1 MEFRNCSDPTFVG
14 GNTNSAAGSE
24 ESYYFKEPAN
34 TYYPPGLVCAR
45 EEFIHMCPTSGE
57 SGSPLMT
64 SDAPEGEG
72 KRFRTEGILSFIK
85 GCTAFVFG
93 RYVDFFATDFNTYE
107 EVEETDS
114 KANILVQIS
123 DNPLAYT
130 RLHCYLPWIAE
141 QYDLDFD
148 YDDIPGDDPTCF
160 TGIGNPDEDENVRC
174 TNTPST
180 LKEIREEIEEP
191 CIFPYYV
198 DGNLINDTCYKFNS
212 DSFLDPVSRCPIW
225 NITTKNNGINN
236 YNSSDS
242 RLYNAGGYCPG
253 QDGST
258 LDPDVACPLAE
269 KFTPFSKCKNN
280 CRGGKCQH
288 IFLQGFFTSL
298 ILTIH

>member
-24 ESYYFKEPAN
+24 ESYNFEEPAN
-34 TYYPPGLVCAR
+34 TFYPPGLVCAR

-64 SDAPEGEG
+64 KEDHQGYTDPKE
-72 KRFRTEGILSFIK
+72 KRIRTEGILSFIK
-85 GCTAFVFG
+85 GCTAFAFG
-93 RYVDFFATDFNTYE
+93 RYVDLFATDFLTYE

-114 KANILVQIS
+114 KTNILLQVT

-148 YDDIPGDDPTCF
+148 YEDIPGDDPTCF
-160 TGIGNPDEDENVRC
+160 TGFGNPNEDENVRC

-180 LKEIREEIEEP
+180 LKEIREGIELP
-191 CIFPYYV
+191 CIFPYYI

-225 NITTKNNGINN
+225 NVTTKINGINN
-236 YNSSDS
+236 YNSSDLY
-242 RLYNAGGYCPG
+242 RLTTLGYCPSE
-253 QDGST
+253 DGAT
-258 LDPDVACPLAE
+258 LDPEVSKCLVASLR
-269 KFTPFSKCKNN
+269 TPFSKCRNSCK
-280 CRGGKCQH
+280 GGKW
-288 IFLQGFFTSL
+288 
-298 ILTIH
+298 